1 MCYSWTRL
9 DGFEGSPFHPLYGLD
24 FTSSRILPVGVFAR
38 RVLRFSFGPQEFV
51 SLQQPWGDI
60 GPAFFLC
67 ECSTFS
73 FGFVGQSLPYL
84 IRRIGITVRD
94 VPVSTDSRHGLFI
107 ACLQINSQQHLLH
120 NFERAAEQM
129 NETVSPKIYQHID
142 ASGLN

>member
-1 MCYSWTRL
+1 MDSKAALSIHSMDSTSQVQEFCL
-9 DGFEGSPFHPLYGLD
+9 LVLLPAGCFVSPLGHRSSYRY
-24 FTSSRILPVGVFAR
+24 SSRGVIS
-38 RVLRFSFGPQEFV
+38 VQL
-51 SLQQPWGDI
+51 
-60 GPAFFLC
+60 FFLC

-73 FGFVGQSLPYL
+73 FGFVGQSLPHL

-142 ASGLN
+142 ASCLN